1 MDTSGFIQRLNEA
14 IIWCSSQELISAPVE
29 DASIR
34 ERRAISRRAAELL
47 GTAYRIYPLYE
58 RRGWLSRCISW
69 AKILRAKKIQAEG
82 ERLMN
87 LADPGSILP
96 PLRDQLR
103 SESLRPHAESL
114 SQSGTDCHKIVEQ
127 VAEARSR
134 ILQES
139 GREFSSSGSDL
150 CGGRLLLYAPQE
162 NLADGT
168 AGYASFGF
176 FDVDN
181 VPPWDTWISMFEKYL
196 ISWVPAPLIGMAQ
209 EGLDVNPEQCI
220 LWADD
225 PSVSKE
231 PVAAMISQL
240 LQRAA

>member
-1 MDTSGFIQRLNEA
+1 MDTSGFIQRLNET

-29 DASIR
+29 DVSIR
-34 ERRAISRRAAELL
+34 ERRAMARRAAELL
-47 GTAYRIYPLYE
+47 GTAYGIYPLYE
-58 RRGWLSRCISW
+58 RRSWLSRCISW
-69 AKILRAKKIQAEG
+69 AKIARAKRTQAEG
-82 ERLMN
+82 ERLMT

-103 SESLRPHAESL
+103 SESLRPLAESVG
-114 SQSGTDCHKIVEQ
+114 QSGTNCRKIVEQ

-150 CGGRLLLYAPQE
+150 CRGRLLLYAPQE
-162 NLADGT
+162 NLADG
-168 AGYASFGF
+168 AAEYGSFGF

-196 ISWVPAPLIGMAQ
+196 TSWVPAPLIGMAQ
-209 EGLDVNPEQCI
+209 EGIDANPEQCI

-231 PVAAMISQL
+231 PVAAAISQL